1 MLQRIQSIWLLLAAA
16 CAFLTLKFSVYSGL
30 RPNETQLHYLN
41 GTETIIMIA
50 VTVAIGTI
58 SLINIF
64 LYHNRKL
71 QLRLCILAIVI
82 ELLLI
87 FLYSRQIKTFSGV
100 GAYSLSSLLHI
111 AVIVF
116 LVLAANGVNSDEKL
130 IKESNRL
137 R

>member
-1 MLQRIQSIWLLLAAA
+1 MLQRIQTIWLLLAAA

-41 GTETIIMIA
+41 GTETILMIA
-50 VTVAIGTI
+50 VTVAVGII

-64 LYHNRKL
+64 MYNNRKL
-71 QLRLCILAIVI
+71 QFRMCILALVM

-87 FLYSRQIKTFSGV
+87 FLYFRQIKTFSGV

-111 AVIVF
+111 AVIVL
-116 LVLAANGVNSDEKL
+116 LVFAASGINSDERL